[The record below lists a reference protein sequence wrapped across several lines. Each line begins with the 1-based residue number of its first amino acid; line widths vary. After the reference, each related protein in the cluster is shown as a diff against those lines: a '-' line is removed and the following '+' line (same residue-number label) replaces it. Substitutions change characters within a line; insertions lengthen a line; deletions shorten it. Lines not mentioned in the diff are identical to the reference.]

1 MGGALLQLV
10 SYGKQNEYLISNP
23 SISYFKY
30 VHKRHTNFSM
40 ESIPNNFNES
50 LNFDRKVTCT
60 IGKHGDLVN
69 KMLLEIKLPAMENAD
84 LSGEP
89 VGWTVGLGHSII
101 RKAEIL
107 IGGVI
112 VDTIDGEWLDIYTEF
127 NLDASKKK
135 GYYEMIKYSKVADN
149 YSYNDA
155 MNLYI
160 PLQFWFC
167 RNMGSSLPLIALQYH
182 DVTVNIHIR
191 PLSECVFAIN
201 SNDKPKQVNILEA
214 KLYCNYIFLDTK
226 ERKHFAQSSHEY
238 LITQHQKNINNVI
251 NYSNSSL
258 KVDLEFNLPV
268 KTLYWTLQNREAQ
281 KMNLWNDFSLN
292 PQRIKRIK
300 RIEPLKSVEM
310 KLNGHDRFSERSAEH
325 FRLIEPYNFSNV
337 IPDKF
342 MYTYNFGINPDS
354 YQPSGAINFSR
365 IDSSSM
371 FFNFNMNSS
380 VSGTNDIDIK
390 IYAINYNIL
399 IISNGMGGVKYND

>member
-10 SYGKQNEYLISNP
+10 SYGKQNEYLINNP

-40 ESIPNNFNES
+40 ESIPNNFSES
-50 LNFDRKVTCT
+50 LNFDRKVTCI

-69 KMLLEIKLPAMENAD
+69 KMLLEIKLPAIEKND
-84 LSGEP
+84 SSTNI
-89 VGWTVGLGHSII
+89 VGWTTGLGHSII
-101 RKAEIL
+101 RKAELL

-112 VDTIDGEWLDIYTEF
+112 VDTIDGEWLDIYSEF
-127 NLDASKKK
+127 YLDQSKKK
-135 GYYEMIKYSKVADN
+135 GYYSMIKYSKLADN

-182 DVTVNIHIR
+182 DVSVNIHLR
-191 PLSECVFAIN
+191 PLQECFLSQN
-201 SNDKPKQVNILEA
+201 TTDEPKSVDIIDA

-226 ERKHFAQSSHEY
+226 ERKNFAKSSHEY

-281 KMNLWNDFSLN
+281 KMNLWSDFSLN
-292 PQRIKRIK
+292 PERLRINKK
-300 RIEPLKSVEM
+300 IEPLKSVEM
-310 KLNGHDRFSERSAEH
+310 KLNGHDRFSERDAEH
-325 FRLIEPYNFSNV
+325 FRLVEPYNFSNV

-342 MYTYNFGINPDS
+342 MYTYNFSVNPDS

-365 IDSSSM
+365 IDNSSM
-371 FFNFNMNSS
+371 MFNFNINSS
-380 VSGTNDIDIK
+380 VPGNNDIDIK

-399 IISNGMGGVKYND
+399 TISNGMGGVKYND